1 MDSISNMLI
10 MMKNASLAGR
20 PSITVPYSKL
30 KHAIA
35 EHLSSAGYLSGV
47 LKKMKKNQPMLELAL
62 VYTDG
67 TAKLKDV
74 KRLSKPSR
82 RVYMSVKEIR
92 PVKNG
97 HGSLFLSTPKGILTD
112 KEARKELVGGEALFM
127 IW

>member
-1 MDSISNMLI
+1 ML
-10 MMKNASLAGR
+10 KNASRAGR
-20 PSITVPYSKL
+20 PSIVVPYSKL

-35 EHLSSAGYLSGV
+35 DGLSAGGYLSAV
-47 LKKMKKNQPMLELAL
+47 SKKTKKEHPVLELSL
-62 VYTDG
+62 TYTGG
-67 TAKLKDV
+67 TPKLSDV

-127 IW
+127 VW

>member
-1 MDSISNMLI
+1 ML
-10 MMKNASLAGR
+10 KNASRAGR
-20 PSITVPYSKL
+20 PSIVVPYSKL
-30 KHAIA
+30 KHSIA
-35 EHLSSAGYLSGV
+35 DRLSETGYLSLV
-47 LKKMKKNQPMLELAL
+47 SKKTRKDQPALELTL
-62 VYTDG
+62 TYTDG
-67 TAKLKDV
+67 TAKLQDV

-127 IW
+127 VW